1 MLLAE
6 SSRWAVIG
14 LKSCLRP
21 LQERGLGSLEGATET
36 QLCDPDLILSPRSGV
51 SYDWESTEIS
61 DAKPSVYGC
70 TYCSGLANAM
80 RNPAWDRIYDAV

>member
-1 MLLAE
+1 MIAE
-6 SSRWAVIG
+6 T
-14 LKSCLRP
+14 
-21 LQERGLGSLEGATET
+21 TEK
-36 QLCDPDLILSPRSGV
+36 
-51 SYDWESTEIS
+51 W